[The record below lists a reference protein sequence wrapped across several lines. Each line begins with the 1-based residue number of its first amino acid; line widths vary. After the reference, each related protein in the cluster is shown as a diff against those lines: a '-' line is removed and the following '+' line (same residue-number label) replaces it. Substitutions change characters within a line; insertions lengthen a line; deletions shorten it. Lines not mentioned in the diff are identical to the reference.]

1 MLESF
6 LSDIRSQV
14 ITDTE
19 DLIKP
24 NSSVAKAMLYT
35 ATAESKCFR
44 AALVHATA
52 AGLAVNNITAI
63 RELAV
68 CIEMLHSYSLI
79 HDDLPCMDD
88 DDLRRG
94 KPSNHIEF
102 GESTAVLAG
111 DALQLRALQVI
122 VDSASIDAD
131 AKIQIL
137 HNLLTSCG
145 YQGMILG
152 QELDMLAEQDSTV
165 DIRKIHSLKTGKL
178 IQSAISCA
186 SRLQDSNANV
196 DDFEQ
201 MGWHIGM
208 AFQITD
214 DILEFTQTSESLG
227 KSNLSDAK
235 NQKLTYVSKFGIE
248 ESKSEAQKHIQTS
261 LEIAKRC
268 LEQPNRMMD
277 LAKMV
282 LGRTS

>member
-24 NSSVAKAMLYT
+24 NSTVAKAMLYT

-52 AGLAVNNITAI
+52 KGLAFNNITAI

-94 KPSNHIEF
+94 KPANHIEF

-122 VDSASIDAD
+122 VDSTAIDAD
-131 AKIQIL
+131 AKIKIL
-137 HNLLTSCG
+137 QNLLTSCG

-152 QELDMLAEQDSTV
+152 QELDMLAEQDPTI

-178 IQSAISCA
+178 IQSAITCA
-186 SRLQDSNANV
+186 ARLQDSNTNI

-214 DILEFTQTSESLG
+214 DILEFTQTSQSLG
-227 KSNLSDAK
+227 KSNLSDTK

-248 ESKSEAQKHIQTS
+248 ESKSEAQQHIQSS

-268 LEQPNRMMD
+268 LKQPHIMMD

>member
-52 AGLAVNNITAI
+52 AGLAFNNITAI

-94 KPSNHIEF
+94 KPANHIEF

-122 VDSASIDAD
+122 VDSASIDTD

-178 IQSAISCA
+178 IQSAITCA
-186 SRLQDSNANV
+186 ARLQDSNTNI

-227 KSNLSDAK
+227 KSNLSDSK

-248 ESKSEAQKHIQTS
+248 ESKSEAQQHIQSS

-282 LGRTS
+282 VGRTS

>member
-52 AGLAVNNITAI
+52 AGLAFNNITAI

-94 KPSNHIEF
+94 KPANHIEF

-178 IQSAISCA
+178 IQSAITCA
-186 SRLQDSNANV
+186 SRLQDSNTNI

-248 ESKSEAQKHIQTS
+248 ESKSEAQQHIQTS
-261 LEIAKRC
+261 IEIAKRC

>member
-19 DLIKP
+19 DLIEP

-52 AGLAVNNITAI
+52 AGLAFNNITAI

-94 KPSNHIEF
+94 KPANHIEF

-178 IQSAISCA
+178 IRSAITCA
-186 SRLQDSNANV
+186 ARLQHSNTNI

-248 ESKSEAQKHIQTS
+248 ESKSEAQQHIQTS

>member
-52 AGLAVNNITAI
+52 AGLAFNNITAI

-94 KPSNHIEF
+94 KPANHIEF

-122 VDSASIDAD
+122 VDSTAINAD
-131 AKIQIL
+131 RKIQIL

-152 QELDMLAEQDSTV
+152 QELDMLAEQDSRV

-178 IQSAISCA
+178 IQSAITCA
-186 SRLQDSNANV
+186 AKLQDSNTNI

-248 ESKSEAQKHIQTS
+248 ESKSEAQQHIQTS
-261 LEIAKRC
+261 IEIAKRC

-282 LGRTS
+282 VGRTS

>member
-19 DLIKP
+19 DLIEP

-52 AGLAVNNITAI
+52 AGLAFNNITAI

-94 KPSNHIEF
+94 KPANHIEF

-178 IQSAISCA
+178 IQSAITCA
-186 SRLQDSNANV
+186 SRLQDSNTNI

-248 ESKSEAQKHIQTS
+248 ESKSEAQQHIQTS

>member
-52 AGLAVNNITAI
+52 AGLAFNNITAI

-68 CIEMLHSYSLI
+68 CIEMLYSYSLI

-94 KPSNHIEF
+94 KPANHIEF

-131 AKIQIL
+131 VKIQIL

-178 IQSAISCA
+178 IQSAITCA
-186 SRLQDSNANV
+186 SRLQDSNTNI

-248 ESKSEAQKHIQTS
+248 ESKSEAQQHIQTS

>member
-52 AGLAVNNITAI
+52 AGLAFNNITAI

-94 KPSNHIEF
+94 KPANHIEF

-165 DIRKIHSLKTGKL
+165 EIRKIHSLKTGKL
-178 IQSAISCA
+178 IQSAITCA
-186 SRLQDSNANV
+186 SRLQDSNTNI

-248 ESKSEAQKHIQTS
+248 ESKSEAQQHIQTS
-261 LEIAKRC
+261 IEIAKRC

-282 LGRTS
+282 VRRTS

>member
-19 DLIKP
+19 DLIEP

-52 AGLAVNNITAI
+52 AGLALNNITAI

-122 VDSASIDAD
+122 VDSGSIDAN

-178 IQSAISCA
+178 IQSAITCA
-186 SRLQDSNANV
+186 ARLQDSNTNI

-227 KSNLSDAK
+227 KSNLSDSK

-248 ESKSEAQKHIQTS
+248 ESKSEAQQHIQSS

-282 LGRTS
+282 VGRTS

>member
-1 MLESF
+1 
-6 LSDIRSQV
+6 
-14 ITDTE
+14 
-19 DLIKP
+19 
-24 NSSVAKAMLYT
+24 
-35 ATAESKCFR
+35 
-44 AALVHATA
+44 LVHATA
-52 AGLAVNNITAI
+52 AGLAFNNITAI

-94 KPSNHIEF
+94 KPANHIEF

-152 QELDMLAEQDSTV
+152 QELDMLAEHDSTI

-178 IQSAISCA
+178 IQSAITCA
-186 SRLQDSNANV
+186 SRLQDSNTNI
-196 DDFEQ
+196 DEFEQ

-227 KSNLSDAK
+227 KSNLSDTK

-248 ESKSEAQKHIQTS
+248 ESKSEAQQHIQTS

>member
-52 AGLAVNNITAI
+52 AGLAFNNITAI

-94 KPSNHIEF
+94 KPSNHIQF

-122 VDSASIDAD
+122 IDSASIDAD

-165 DIRKIHSLKTGKL
+165 DIRKIHSLKTSKL
-178 IQSAISCA
+178 IQSAITCA
-186 SRLQDSNANV
+186 SRLQDSNANI

-214 DILEFTQTSESLG
+214 DILEFTQTSENLG

-235 NQKLTYVSKFGIE
+235 NQKLTYVTKFGIE
-248 ESKSEAQKHIQTS
+248 ESKNEAQQHIQSS
-261 LEIAKRC
+261 LEIANRC

>member
-52 AGLAVNNITAI
+52 AGLACNNITAI

-68 CIEMLHSYSLI
+68 SIEMLHSYSLI
-79 HDDLPCMDD
+79 HDDLPCMDN

-94 KPSNHIEF
+94 KPANHIEF

-122 VDSASIDAD
+122 VDSTAINAD
-131 AKIQIL
+131 RKIQIL

-165 DIRKIHSLKTGKL
+165 DILSLIH
-178 IQSAISCA
+178 I
-186 SRLQDSNANV
+186 
-196 DDFEQ
+196 
-201 MGWHIGM
+201 
-208 AFQITD
+208 
-214 DILEFTQTSESLG
+214 
-227 KSNLSDAK
+227 
-235 NQKLTYVSKFGIE
+235 
-248 ESKSEAQKHIQTS
+248 
-261 LEIAKRC
+261 
-268 LEQPNRMMD
+268 
-277 LAKMV
+277 
-282 LGRTS
+282 

>member
-52 AGLAVNNITAI
+52 AGLAFNNITAI

-94 KPSNHIEF
+94 KPANHIEF

-152 QELDMLAEQDSTV
+152 QELDMLAEQDSSV

-178 IQSAISCA
+178 IQSAITCA
-186 SRLQDSNANV
+186 ARLQDSNTNI

-227 KSNLSDAK
+227 KSNLSDTK

-248 ESKSEAQKHIQTS
+248 ESKSEAQQHIQTS

>member
-14 ITDTE
+14 IADTE
-19 DLIKP
+19 DLIVP
-24 NSSVAKAMLYT
+24 NSSVARAMLYT

-52 AGLAVNNITAI
+52 AGLAFNHITAI

-94 KPSNHIEF
+94 KPANHIEF

-122 VDSASIDAD
+122 VDSTSIDAD
-131 AKIQIL
+131 AKIKIL

-152 QELDMLAEQDSTV
+152 QELDMLAEQDPTF

-178 IQSAISCA
+178 IQSAITCT
-186 SRLQDSNANV
+186 SRLQDSNTNI

-248 ESKSEAQKHIQTS
+248 ESKSEAQQHIQTS

-268 LEQPNRMMD
+268 LEQPKPMMD

>member
-52 AGLAVNNITAI
+52 AGLAFNNITAI

-94 KPSNHIEF
+94 KPANHIEF

-131 AKIQIL
+131 VKIQIL

-178 IQSAISCA
+178 IQSAITCA
-186 SRLQDSNANV
+186 ARLQDSNTNI

-227 KSNLSDAK
+227 KSNLSDTK

-248 ESKSEAQKHIQTS
+248 ESKSEAQQHIQTS

>member
-14 ITDTE
+14 IADTE
-19 DLIKP
+19 DFIEP
-24 NSSVAKAMLYT
+24 NSNVAKAMLYT

-44 AALVHATA
+44 AALVHATG
-52 AGLAVNNITAI
+52 AGLAFNNIRAI

-94 KPSNHIEF
+94 KPANHIKF

-111 DALQLRALQVI
+111 DALQLRALQVV

-152 QELDMLAEQDSTV
+152 QELDMLAEHDSTI

-178 IQSAISCA
+178 IQSAITCA
-186 SRLQDSNANV
+186 ARLQDSNTNI

-214 DILEFTQTSESLG
+214 DILEFTQTSQSLG
-227 KSNLSDAK
+227 KSNLSDTK

-248 ESKSEAQKHIQTS
+248 ESKSEAQQHIQTS
-261 LEIAKRC
+261 LEVAKRC

>member
-52 AGLAVNNITAI
+52 AGLAVNNIIAI

-94 KPSNHIEF
+94 KPSNHIQF

-122 VDSASIDAD
+122 IDSASIDAD

-178 IQSAISCA
+178 IQSAITCA
-186 SRLQDSNANV
+186 SRLQDSNANI

-214 DILEFTQTSESLG
+214 DILEFTQTSENLG

-235 NQKLTYVSKFGIE
+235 NQKLTYVTKFGIE
-248 ESKSEAQKHIQTS
+248 ESQNEAQQHIQSS
-261 LEIAKRC
+261 LEIANRC

>member
-52 AGLAVNNITAI
+52 AGLAFNNITAI

-94 KPSNHIEF
+94 KPANHIEF

-152 QELDMLAEQDSTV
+152 QELDMLAEHDSTI

-178 IQSAISCA
+178 IQSAITCA
-186 SRLQDSNANV
+186 ARLQDSNTNI

-214 DILEFTQTSESLG
+214 DILEFTQTSQSLG
-227 KSNLSDAK
+227 KSNLSDTK

-248 ESKSEAQKHIQTS
+248 ESKSEAQQHIQTS
-261 LEIAKRC
+261 LEVAKRC

>member
-52 AGLAVNNITAI
+52 AGLAFNNITAI

-68 CIEMLHSYSLI
+68 CIELLHSYSLI

-88 DDLRRG
+88 DDIRRG
-94 KPSNHIEF
+94 KPANHIEF

-178 IQSAISCA
+178 IQSAITCA
-186 SRLQDSNANV
+186 ARLQDSNTNI

-248 ESKSEAQKHIQTS
+248 ESKSEAQQHIQTS

>member
-52 AGLAVNNITAI
+52 AGLAFNNITAI

-94 KPSNHIEF
+94 KPANHIEF

-122 VDSASIDAD
+122 VDSTAIDAD

-178 IQSAISCA
+178 IQSAIICA
-186 SRLQDSNANV
+186 SSLEDSNTNI

-248 ESKSEAQKHIQTS
+248 ESKSEAQQHIQTS
-261 LEIAKRC
+261 IEIAKRC

>member
-52 AGLAVNNITAI
+52 SGLAFNNITAI

-94 KPSNHIEF
+94 KPANHIEF

-122 VDSASIDAD
+122 VDSTAINAD

-178 IQSAISCA
+178 IQSAIICA
-186 SRLQDSNANV
+186 SSLEDSNTNI

-227 KSNLSDAK
+227 KSNFSDAK

-248 ESKSEAQKHIQTS
+248 ESKSEAQQHIQSS
-261 LEIAKRC
+261 LEIAKKC
-268 LEQPNRMMD
+268 LDHPNRMMD

-282 LGRTS
+282 IGRTS

>member
-52 AGLAVNNITAI
+52 AGLACNNITAI

-94 KPSNHIEF
+94 KPANHIEF

-122 VDSASIDAD
+122 VDSTAINAD

-178 IQSAISCA
+178 IQSAITCA
-186 SRLQDSNANV
+186 ARLQDSNTNM

-214 DILEFTQTSESLG
+214 DILEFTQTSENLG
-227 KSNLSDAK
+227 KSNFSDTK

-248 ESKSEAQKHIQTS
+248 ESKSEAQQHIQSS

-268 LEQPNRMMD
+268 LDHPNRMMD

-282 LGRTS
+282 IGRTS

>member
-52 AGLAVNNITAI
+52 KGLALDNITAI

-88 DDLRRG
+88 DELRRG
-94 KPSNHIEF
+94 KPANHIEF

-122 VDSASIDAD
+122 VDSTAIDAD
-131 AKIQIL
+131 AKIKIL
-137 HNLLTSCG
+137 QNLLTSCG

-152 QELDMLAEQDSTV
+152 QELDMLAEQDPTV

-178 IQSAISCA
+178 IQSAITCT
-186 SRLQDSNANV
+186 SRLQDSNTNI

-227 KSNLSDAK
+227 KSNLSDTK

-248 ESKSEAQKHIQTS
+248 ESKSEAQQHIQTS

-268 LEQPNRMMD
+268 LEQPKPMMD

-282 LGRTS
+282 IGRTS

>member
-52 AGLAVNNITAI
+52 AGLAFNNITAI

-94 KPSNHIEF
+94 KPANHIEF

-152 QELDMLAEQDSTV
+152 QELDMLAEQDSSV

-178 IQSAISCA
+178 IQSAITCA
-186 SRLQDSNANV
+186 SRLQDSNTNI

-248 ESKSEAQKHIQTS
+248 ESKSEAQQHIQTS
-261 LEIAKRC
+261 IEIAKRC

>member
-19 DLIKP
+19 DLIEP

-52 AGLAVNNITAI
+52 AGLAFNNITAI

-88 DDLRRG
+88 DELRRG
-94 KPSNHIEF
+94 KPANHIEF

-122 VDSASIDAD
+122 VDSAAIDGD

-178 IQSAISCA
+178 IQSAITCA
-186 SRLQDSNANV
+186 ARLQHSNTNI

-214 DILEFTQTSESLG
+214 DILEFTQTSDSLG

-235 NQKLTYVSKFGIE
+235 NEKLTYVSKFGIE
-248 ESKSEAQKHIQTS
+248 ESKSEAQQHIQTS

>member
-52 AGLAVNNITAI
+52 AGLAFNNITAI

-68 CIEMLHSYSLI
+68 CIELLHSYSLI

-94 KPSNHIEF
+94 KPANHIEF

-178 IQSAISCA
+178 IQSAITCA
-186 SRLQDSNANV
+186 ARLQDSNTNI

-248 ESKSEAQKHIQTS
+248 ESKSEAQQHIQTS

>member
-24 NSSVAKAMLYT
+24 NSTVAKAMLYT

-52 AGLAVNNITAI
+52 KGLAFNNITAI

-88 DDLRRG
+88 DELRRG
-94 KPSNHIEF
+94 KPANHIEF

-152 QELDMLAEQDSTV
+152 QELDMLAEQDPTI

-178 IQSAISCA
+178 IQSAITCA
-186 SRLQDSNANV
+186 ARLQDSNSNI

-214 DILEFTQTSESLG
+214 DILEVTQTSESLG
-227 KSNLSDAK
+227 KNNLSDAK

-248 ESKSEAQKHIQTS
+248 ESKSEAQQHIQSS

-268 LEQPNRMMD
+268 LKQPHLMMD

>member
-14 ITDTE
+14 IADTK
-19 DLIKP
+19 DLIEP
-24 NSSVAKAMLYT
+24 NSNVAKAMLYT

-52 AGLAVNNITAI
+52 AGLAFNNITAL

-94 KPSNHIEF
+94 KPANHIKF

-122 VDSASIDAD
+122 VDSTSIDANT
-131 AKIQIL
+131 KIKIL
-137 HNLLTSCG
+137 HDLLTSCG

-178 IQSAISCA
+178 IQSAITCA
-186 SRLQDSNANV
+186 SRLQDSNTNI

-214 DILEFTQTSESLG
+214 DILEFTQTSKSLG
-227 KSNLSDAK
+227 KSNLSDTK

-248 ESKSEAQKHIQTS
+248 ESKSEAQQHIQTS

>member
-52 AGLAVNNITAI
+52 AGLAFNNITAI

-94 KPSNHIEF
+94 KPANHIEF

-178 IQSAISCA
+178 IQSAITCA
-186 SRLQDSNANV
+186 ARLQDSNTNI

-214 DILEFTQTSESLG
+214 DILEFTQTSQSLG
-227 KSNLSDAK
+227 KSNLSDTK

-248 ESKSEAQKHIQTS
+248 ESKSEAQQHIQTS
-261 LEIAKRC
+261 LEVAKRC
-268 LEQPNRMMD
+268 LEQPNRMLD

>member
-19 DLIKP
+19 DLIEP

-52 AGLAVNNITAI
+52 AGLAFNNITAI

-94 KPSNHIEF
+94 KPANHIEF

-178 IQSAISCA
+178 IQSAITCA
-186 SRLQDSNANV
+186 ARLQDSNTNI

-248 ESKSEAQKHIQTS
+248 ESKSEAQQHIQTS

>member
-52 AGLAVNNITAI
+52 AGLAFNNITAI

-79 HDDLPCMDD
+79 HVDLPCMDD

-94 KPSNHIEF
+94 KPANHIEF

-152 QELDMLAEQDSTV
+152 QELDMLAEQDSKV

-178 IQSAISCA
+178 IQSAITCA
-186 SRLQDSNANV
+186 ARLQDSNTNI

-248 ESKSEAQKHIQTS
+248 ESKSEAQQHIQTS

>member
-52 AGLAVNNITAI
+52 AGLAFNNITAI

-94 KPSNHIEF
+94 KPANHIEF

-178 IQSAISCA
+178 IQSAITCA
-186 SRLQDSNANV
+186 SRLQDSNTNI

-248 ESKSEAQKHIQTS
+248 ESKSEAQQHIQTS

>member
-52 AGLAVNNITAI
+52 AGLAFNNITAI

-68 CIEMLHSYSLI
+68 CIELLHSYSLI

-94 KPSNHIEF
+94 KPANHIEF

-152 QELDMLAEQDSTV
+152 QELDMLAEQDYTV

-178 IQSAISCA
+178 IQSAITCA
-186 SRLQDSNANV
+186 ARLQDSNTDI

-248 ESKSEAQKHIQTS
+248 ESKSEAHQHIQTS

>member
-52 AGLAVNNITAI
+52 AGLAFNNITAI

-94 KPSNHIEF
+94 KPANHIEF

-111 DALQLRALQVI
+111 DALQLRALQVV

-152 QELDMLAEQDSTV
+152 QELDMLAEHDSTI

-178 IQSAISCA
+178 IQSAITCA
-186 SRLQDSNANV
+186 ARLQDSNTNI

-214 DILEFTQTSESLG
+214 DILEFTQTSQSLG
-227 KSNLSDAK
+227 KSNLSDTK

-248 ESKSEAQKHIQTS
+248 ESKSEAQQHIQTS
-261 LEIAKRC
+261 LEVAKRC

>member
-52 AGLAVNNITAI
+52 AGLAFNNITAI

-94 KPSNHIEF
+94 KPANHIEF

-178 IQSAISCA
+178 IQSAITCT
-186 SRLQDSNANV
+186 SRLQDSNTNI

-248 ESKSEAQKHIQTS
+248 ESKS
-261 LEIAKRC
+261 
-268 LEQPNRMMD
+268 
-277 LAKMV
+277 
-282 LGRTS
+282 

>member
-52 AGLAVNNITAI
+52 AGLAFNNITAI

-94 KPSNHIEF
+94 KPANHIEF

-178 IQSAISCA
+178 IQSAITCA
-186 SRLQDSNANV
+186 ARLQHSNTNI

-235 NQKLTYVSKFGIE
+235 NEKLTYVSKFGIE
-248 ESKSEAQKHIQTS
+248 ESKSEAQQHIQTS